1 MKLFNEKR
9 LNPYWVV
16 GFVDGEG
23 CFSVGVFK
31 NQTLRLGYQV
41 QLEFSITQHKR
52 DHDLLLQF
60 IEFFGCGY
68 VAPDGPLKQK
78 YLVRDLSDL
87 NRVIIPFFQSYPL
100 RTVKQ
105 LDFNSFASVATM
117 MNNKKHLTEQGLLD
131 IQQIKGC
138 MNRSRIF
145 EAPNKQ

>member
-1 MKLFNEKR
+1 MKLFNEKIW
-9 LNPYWVV
+9 NPYWVE

-23 CFSVGVFK
+23 CFSVGVFQ

-60 IEFFGCGY
+60 IEFFGCGC
-68 VAPDGPLKQK
+68 VAAPLKLK
-78 YLVRDLSDL
+78 YIVRDLSDL

-105 LDFNSFASVATM
+105 FDFNSFASVATM
-117 MNNKKHLTEQGLLD
+117 MNDKKHLTELGLLD

-138 MNRSRIF
+138 MNR
-145 EAPNKQ
+145 K